1 MQADKIAASAWMDS
15 KVVTVMYSG
24 YNPTELTTVLRRQK
38 NGTRT
43 SVPCPVAITDYNIHM
58 GGVDRG
64 DQLRGY
70 YAPKLK
76 CRKFYKYIVNFLVGV
91 ALTKSFILH
100 HLSRPGSKL
109 SLKKFQEL
117 AEKQLIG
124 DYCSRRK
131 AGRVSY
137 PIRRLSLLHFPQKG
151 ISSTSDRKRGR
162 CVLCQ
167 EKHKRTDTQWSCNE
181 CVCHP
186 GTTSDCFLLW
196 HQRREL

>member
-1 MQADKIAASAWMDS
+1 
-15 KVVTVMYSG
+15 
-24 YNPTELTTVLRRQK
+24 
-38 NGTRT
+38 
-43 SVPCPVAITDYNIHM
+43 M
-58 GGVDRG
+58 GGVDKG

-76 CRKFYKYIVNFLVGV
+76 CRNFYKYIVNFLVGV
-91 ALTKSFILH
+91 ALTNSYIL
-100 HLSRPGSKL
+100 HLSRAGSKL

-117 AEKQLIG
+117 AAKQLIG
-124 DYCSRRK
+124 GYCSRRK

-151 ISSTSDRKRGR
+151 VSSTSDWKQGR

-181 CVCHP
+181 CGIWLCHP
-186 GTTSDCFLLW
+186 
-196 HQRREL
+196 